1 MKIYLCGPI
10 DGVTPEWATEWRNRV
25 KAELTQYKVL
35 DPCEGKDLYHPE
47 CNTSLYTPEEIVE
60 EDLKSIWGADV
71 LLVDW
76 RSYANL
82 EFDSTGLVDYREE
95 PLRVGTIMEIAYAH
109 QWGKRVITFGN
120 LRRGYWI
127 QYHADK
133 HFETLDE
140 VIEYLEGMA

>member
-10 DGVTPEWATEWRNRV
+10 DGVTPEWATGWRQEVAKR
-25 KAELTQYKVL
+25 LPDFL
-35 DPCEGKDLYHPE
+35 DPTAGKDLYNPDANTTLYSPE
-47 CNTSLYTPEEIVE
+47 KIVKA
-60 EDLKSIWGADV
+60 DLDMIWRSDV

-109 QWGKRVITFGN
+109 QWGKQIITFGN

-140 VIEYLEGMA
+140 AIEYLEGIA